1 MAVSS
6 TSSSSSGS
14 IIDVQTLVSQ
24 LMTVEQQPLTKLQAS
39 EAKVQSRVSAL
50 GNIQSRLAALRS
62 SVASLASFTSYTAT
76 KASTTGTSASGAIT
90 GSPQTGTY
98 TVAVSALAKGQSSA
112 STPMDPAAALG
123 VGNLKITL
131 GTTSFDIATG
141 GDGQPATLADLRD
154 AINAQDAVGVSA
166 SLISSGGTSRLVL
179 NSKDTGAA
187 NAFTLA
193 PTGTLAGFGFTTPQA
208 AADSSYSING
218 LQLTSASNTI
228 VDAVDGVTVVLNAG
242 PPAGSAPGTTVDS
255 QITIAQDSS
264 ATKSKVND
272 FINAY
277 NSANSLIR
285 SQTSYDATTKTAGQ
299 LNGEFVLRQAQSS
312 ISAVLRGSMTAAKT
326 GDYTRLSDL
335 GVQVQKDGSLTLD
348 STKFDAAMAADPT
361 KVQRLFAGTAGATGS
376 AMGLAAQLRDQLDGI
391 SGSTGTL
398 QARTDGL
405 RSQIKT
411 MDAKQTS
418 MQARLVLV
426 QKRLTDQYSK
436 LDALLS
442 SRQTDMNSLANSLAR
457 M

>member
-6 TSSSSSGS
+6 TSSSGS
-14 IIDVQTLVSQ
+14 MIDVQTLVSQ
-24 LMTVEQQPLTKLQAS
+24 LMTVEQQPLNALKAS

-50 GNIQSRLAALRS
+50 GTIQSRLAALRT

-76 KASTTGTSASGAIT
+76 KATTTGTSASGAIT

-98 TVAVSALAKGQSSA
+98 TVAVGTLAKGQSSA
-112 STPMDPAAALG
+112 SVAMDPTVALG
-123 VGNLKITL
+123 VGNLNITV
-131 GTTSFDIATG
+131 GATSFDIATG
-141 GDGQPATLADLRD
+141 GSGEPTTLAGLRD
-154 AINAQDAVGVSA
+154 AINAQDTVGVSA
-166 SLISSGGTSRLVL
+166 SLITSGGTSRLVL
-179 NSKDTGAA
+179 NSKATGAA
-187 NAFTLA
+187 NAFTA
-193 PTGTLAGFGFTTPQA
+193 TPTGALAGFGFTTPQTA
-208 AADSSYSING
+208 TDASFSING
-218 LQLTSASNTI
+218 LSLTSPSNTI
-228 VDAVDGVTVVLNAG
+228 VDAVDGVTVVLNGG
-242 PPAGSAPGTTVDS
+242 PPAGSAPGTTADS

-312 ISAVLRGSMTAAKT
+312 ISAVVRGSMTAAKT

-335 GVQVQKDGSLTLD
+335 GVQVQKDGSLSLD
-348 STKFDAAMAADPT
+348 NTKFDAAMAADPT

-391 SGSTGTL
+391 SGTTGTL
-398 QARTDGL
+398 QARQDGL

-411 MDAKQTS
+411 MDTKQAS

-426 QKRLTDQYSK
+426 QKRLTEQYSK

-442 SRQTDMNSLANSLAR
+442 SRQTDSNALANSLAR